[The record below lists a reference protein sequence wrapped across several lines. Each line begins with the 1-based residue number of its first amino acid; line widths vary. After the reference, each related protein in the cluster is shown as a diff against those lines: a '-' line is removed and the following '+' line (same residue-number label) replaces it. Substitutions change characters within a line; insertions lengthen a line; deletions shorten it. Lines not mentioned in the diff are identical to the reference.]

1 MYVSCKAFNE
11 KREIKDFSSLGRL
24 LKEGDLITSQGNLKQ
39 ELKIFMGGA
48 FFKEQIKT
56 DDEVF
61 PWVFSTF
68 DLDRDDERIDP
79 AGWDLKNYQKNPVIL
94 WAHDSRIPAI
104 GLSRETSVKERVLGG
119 NIIFNNKEIDPF
131 GWGIGQR
138 VAARVIRAGSVGFM
152 VQKVEIIEESGEPSL
167 IFRNQELLEFSIC
180 NIPSNPQALNRDF
193 PPPETLEP
201 VPEETVSSFWKGI
214 IRQSGGIQK

>member
-1 MYVSCKAFNE
+1 MYVNCRALDHP
-11 KREIKDFSSLGRL
+11 REIKDFGTLGKL
-24 LKEGDLITSQGNLKQ
+24 LKEGDLLTSKGVLKQ

-48 FFKEQIKT
+48 FFKEQLKT
-56 DDEVF
+56 DDEIF

-79 AGWDLKNYQKNPVIL
+79 SGWDLKNYQKNPVIL

-104 GLSRETSVKERVLGG
+104 GMSKETGVKDRILGG
-119 NIIFNNKEIDPF
+119 NIIFNSKEMDPF

-138 VAARVIRAGSVGFM
+138 VAANVIRAGSVGFM
-152 VQKVEIIEESGEPSL
+152 VQKVEVTEESGEPSL

-180 NIPSNPQALNRDF
+180 NIPSNPQPLHQEFFSLRTLLPGF
-193 PPPETLEP
+193 PGSSPQGSRRGETAVPMVPP
-201 VPEETVSSFWKGI
+201 
-214 IRQSGGIQK
+214 

>member
-1 MYVSCKAFNE
+1 MYVKCAALE
-11 KREIKDFSSLGRL
+11 KTEQVCDLKSLGEL
-24 LKEGDLITSQGNLKQ
+24 LKKGNLLTSKGEARQ
-39 ELKIFMGGA
+39 EIRVYMGGA
-48 FFKEQIKT
+48 FFKGLTGGEE
-56 DDEVF
+56 EVF

-79 AGWDLKNYQKNPVIL
+79 MGWDLKNYQKNPVIL

-104 GLSRETSVKERVLGG
+104 GFSKETQVRDRVLGG
-119 NIIFNNKEIDPF
+119 NIVFNPKEMDPF

-138 VAARVIRAGSVGFM
+138 VAARVIRAGSVGFLI
-152 VQKVEIIEESGEPSL
+152 QKIEITEESGEPSL

-193 PPPETLEP
+193 PPPEYLQTL
-201 VPEETVSSFWKGI
+201 PEETHNSFWKGI
-214 IRQSGGIQK
+214 IKQSGGQNR